1 MADLS
6 MGHESSSEEEE
17 ENERGKRRK
26 REKRRKKYD
35 TEVTLVGS
43 ELDAFTASF
52 VSGGNGP

>member
-1 MADLS
+1 